1 MMATSPDSHGHHGS
15 EPMAMGTPTSPV
27 SPGSGHTSQYLP
39 SYLLGDSM
47 SHSPVSSRLWSGGS
61 GSPPRSSHRPSSLTS
76 QSSSHHATPRLD
88 TSIRG
93 KEKAGA
99 PPIRSLLQTTSP
111 AQSGSASPFS
121 TPSQYSSRNA
131 GLSTPAPPTTGRLQQ
146 SVHTSFFHY
155 RYVTVLSTPAPPN
168 TGLSAN
174 LHETI
179 YHTPDQGGLGVSRV
193 FMSPAQ
199 IDPFY
204 TQGFPPPA
212 ASYVLQQFSQY
223 GNILKH
229 VISSE
234 GNWMHIHYQSKI
246 QAKKALSKNGKILGN
261 NIMVGISHCIDKK
274 VMGIDHREKENES
287 LMLTPGVVPN
297 LGLGQVTS
305 PSTPGQLK
313 NTPIRPLTAAY
324 LAAKSENEVIQS
336 SQAPRKNTGFMSKAM
351 EYMFG
356 W

>member
-131 GLSTPAPPTTGRLQQ
+131 GLSTPAPPTTG
-146 SVHTSFFHY
+146 
-155 RYVTVLSTPAPPN
+155 
-168 TGLSAN
+168 LSAN

-204 TQGFPPPA
+204 TQGESLTTDDFLDETWITVFGFPPPA